1 MINNIIK
8 EKHVI
13 LMIVGAVFVLRL
25 AFLKISKKNEAAILA
40 NGGVEYGVE
49 NTKRLTV
56 AHILFYFI

>member
-1 MINNIIK
+1 
-8 EKHVI
+8 
-13 LMIVGAVFVLRL
+13 MIVGAVFVLRL

-56 AHILFYFI
+56 AHILFRLLYGSLPTSYDSR